1 MGLYDAKPAVTTNDP
16 YANMPTEI
24 KDFLIG
30 SVGELGDSNDR
41 ANALRDLYSDPSKL
55 IAPYAGQEGVAT
67 VMGSAEAGMGAAG
80 DAMDAAS
87 QYTSSATRGLS
98 NAVDIGREGL
108 GGVNSRLMGSSRNL
122 AGINTNLGSAPNVSG
137 TVDRLTNLGDRA
149 TSVTNRA
156 AGDMRDAA
164 GNISN
169 VSTDL
174 GAAFDTTG
182 AQRDLTGMDIA
193 GMQDRYQSDYI
204 EGMVDPVMSRMRED
218 EARRL
223 AEIEGSSAA
232 IGGSS
237 NTRMAVEA
245 ARLSDESSRS
255 RAQTEAEMRQTSLRE
270 GQALGLQEA
279 GLRGDLTNM
288 AAQLGLSQSEL
299 EASIREREASL
310 GISREQAIADISQN
324 AGQLQLEGIGAAG
337 DLSQAAA
344 QLGMDRAELEA
355 SIRERAAQLGISVEE
370 AQRAVLGDIS
380 ANIGAQY
387 GMSADLADQNNT
399 AANTSLDIGQLGIGA
414 AGLGMAAGGVQ
425 IDEAERERAL
435 TQEAQQAP
443 LTMESW
449 YRNLVSGGP
458 AIAPPSTNT
467 ATQTGGGPSTAAQ
480 ILGGITS
487 IGGLLFSDENVKT
500 DVEQLGGALDII
512 RKQRPSVYSYTDPV
526 YDRVPIEGR
535 RSAGLMAQDL
545 EDIPG
550 AVFETES
557 GIKMVD
563 SYPVMA
569 TIAAAL
575 QELDAKVEAMSHGG

>member
-1 MGLYDAKPAVTTNDP
+1 
-16 YANMPTEI
+16 
-24 KDFLIG
+24 
-30 SVGELGDSNDR
+30 
-41 ANALRDLYSDPSKL
+41 
-55 IAPYAGQEGVAT
+55 
-67 VMGSAEAGMGAAG
+67 
-80 DAMDAAS
+80 
-87 QYTSSATRGLS
+87 
-98 NAVDIGREGL
+98 
-108 GGVNSRLMGSSRNL
+108 
-122 AGINTNLGSAPNVSG
+122 
-137 TVDRLTNLGDRA
+137 
-149 TSVTNRA
+149 
-156 AGDMRDAA
+156 MRDAA